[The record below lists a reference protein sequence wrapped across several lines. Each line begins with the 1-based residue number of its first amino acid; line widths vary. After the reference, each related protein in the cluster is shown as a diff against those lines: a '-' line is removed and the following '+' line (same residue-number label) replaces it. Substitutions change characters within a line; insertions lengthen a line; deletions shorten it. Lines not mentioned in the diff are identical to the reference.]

1 MYLVRSNPRQWRLHL
16 ALGLVGGGAIGN
28 LIDRIQLGKVTDFI
42 VWHVGSHEWPA
53 FNIADAA
60 LVVGVVL
67 MALDMLFD
75 KQGHAAAAPAPPASG
90 GKD

>member
-1 MYLVRSNPRQWRLHL
+1 
-16 ALGLVGGGAIGN
+16 
-28 LIDRIQLGKVTDFI
+28 
-42 VWHVGSHEWPA
+42 
-53 FNIADAA
+53 